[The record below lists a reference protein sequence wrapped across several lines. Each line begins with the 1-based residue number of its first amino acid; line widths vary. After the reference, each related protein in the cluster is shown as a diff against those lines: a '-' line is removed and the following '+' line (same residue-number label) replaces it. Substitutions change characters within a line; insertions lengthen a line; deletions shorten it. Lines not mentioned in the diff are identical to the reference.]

1 LPRTC
6 SIASSTSSAAILR
19 VLPLRGRSVSS
30 PVMLGIAGLAH
41 RARVSTGGERWVT
54 ITSMRNVFSACRTV
68 RPGVTLVRAELDDFA
83 FPVHSHD
90 HVVVGLAT
98 AGEHTSRY
106 GLRRYDVWKGDVL
119 LVNAGE
125 VHDGR
130 PSGARGRGH
139 SMLEISVGAFSELST
154 SAGAMPRTEFQR
166 AVNRQPALT
175 SALSA
180 WLEALLADEPERE
193 REVAAEFFGLALAG
207 NVRDVSSS
215 RVEDELARRAKAR
228 LLGESPQAD
237 AIGDLARD
245 LGASRFQLIRAYKR
259 AFGLTPEDFR
269 RQLRIERARSLL
281 SGRQGLA
288 AIAAS
293 AGFADQSHMTREF
306 RRLVG
311 VTPGRYR
318 RALR

>member
-1 LPRTC
+1 
-6 SIASSTSSAAILR
+6 
-19 VLPLRGRSVSS
+19 
-30 PVMLGIAGLAH
+30 
-41 RARVSTGGERWVT
+41 
-54 ITSMRNVFSACRTV
+54 MRNAFSACRTV

-106 GLRRYDVWKGDVL
+106 GLRRYDIWQGDVL

-125 VHDGR
+125 VHDGQ
-130 PSGARGRGH
+130 PSGGRGRRH
-139 SMLEISVGAFSELST
+139 SMLEISVGAFSELWA
-154 SAGAMPRTEFQR
+154 SAGATQCPEFQR
-166 AVNRQPALT
+166 PVNRQPALT

-180 WLEALLADEPERE
+180 WLKALLAAEPERE

-207 NVRDVSSS
+207 SVRVVASS
-215 RVEDELARRAKAR
+215 RVDDELAQRAKAR
-228 LLGESPQAD
+228 MLDENLRAD

-245 LGASRFQLIRAYKR
+245 MGASRFQLIRAYKR
-259 AFGLTPEDFR
+259 AFGLAPEDFR
-269 RQLRIERARSLL
+269 RQLRIERARRLL
-281 SGRQGLA
+281 SGREGLA
-288 AIAAS
+288 DIAAT
-293 AGFADQSHMTREF
+293 AGFSDQSHMTREF

-311 VTPGRYR
+311 VTPGDYR